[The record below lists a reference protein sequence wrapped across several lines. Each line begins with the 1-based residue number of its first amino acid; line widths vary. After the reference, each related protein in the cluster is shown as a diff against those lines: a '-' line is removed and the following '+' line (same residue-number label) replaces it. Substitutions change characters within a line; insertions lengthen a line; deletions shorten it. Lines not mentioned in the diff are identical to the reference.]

1 MMGAVRGWLL
11 AVIGASLICALADA
25 LMPQGAVRRVGK
37 LVCGLVLLAA
47 VLSPLTRLDI
57 ADGQRWLED
66 YLDYLDSLDN
76 REAELTETVNSQ
88 MKVIIEQEYAAYI
101 VDKAAQLGLTCSV
114 QVECGLSEEGLY
126 LPARARVS
134 GALTERER
142 DQIVRLIGT
151 DLGIPESE
159 QLYMTEEDVP

>member
-57 ADGQRWLED
+57 ADGQRWLE
-66 YLDYLDSLDN
+66 DYLDSLDN

>member
-66 YLDYLDSLDN
+66 YLASLDN

-101 VDKAAQLGLTCSV
+101 VDKAARLGLTCSV